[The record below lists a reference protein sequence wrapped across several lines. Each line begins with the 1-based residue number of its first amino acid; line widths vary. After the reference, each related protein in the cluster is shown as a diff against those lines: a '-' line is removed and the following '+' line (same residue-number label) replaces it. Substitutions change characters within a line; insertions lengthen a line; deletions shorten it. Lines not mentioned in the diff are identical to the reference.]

1 MDMEEQG
8 ETDYRGTIV
17 HFTPDAQIFTETTE
31 FDFDTLRTRTREL
44 AFLNRGLTISIEDK
58 REEHKVRKDF
68 HYEGGIRSYV
78 EHLNKAKTLSMS
90 HQFIWK
96 VNAMIL
102 WLRFPCNIILVLK
115 QHHFIRK

>member
-1 MDMEEQG
+1 ALSTYLEVYVHREGKKYYQRFERGDVVMDMEEQG

-17 HFTPDAQIFTETTE
+17 HFTPDPQIFSETTE

-68 HYEGGIRSYV
+68 
-78 EHLNKAKTLSMS
+78 
-90 HQFIWK
+90 
-96 VNAMIL
+96 
-102 WLRFPCNIILVLK
+102 
-115 QHHFIRK
+115 